1 MKRYFPIALAVA
13 IIGLTGHAM
22 AEEVD
27 MSKLTCKEVIAMR
40 PAKIARV
47 AMWVNGYVHGKAG
60 NAKIDT
66 DKTDANAEKIAAYC
80 KKHPDATVASALE
93 AVAKM

>member
-1 MKRYFPIALAVA
+1 MKRYLPIALAVA
-13 IIGLTGHAM
+13 IIGLTGHTM

>member
-13 IIGLTGHAM
+13 IIGLTGHTM

-27 MSKLTCKEVIAMR
+27 MSKLTCKEVTAMR